1 MSSAVIVH
9 RAAEAATQLILLF
22 HGVGSNARDLVP
34 LGQALARELPA
45 ATVVSVQAPD
55 ASDFGSGW
63 QWFSVQGITE
73 ASRPARVT
81 ATMPRFVATV
91 QQWQKETC
99 VGPAQT
105 TLLGFSQG
113 AIMALESTQQPVPL
127 ASRVVAIAGRFAQ
140 PPRVAPVGGV
150 PVHLLHGDAD
160 PVMPVRL
167 SVDAQVQ
174 LRALGATVTLD
185 RFPGLSHGIDQRM
198 LGKLVERLRP

>member
-1 MSSAVIVH
+1 MSSAVIVQ
-9 RAAEAATQLILLF
+9 RAAEAATQLILMF
-22 HGVGSNARDLVP
+22 HGVGSNAQDLVP
-34 LGQALARELPA
+34 LGQALARELPM

-55 ASDFGSGW
+55 SSDFGAGW

-73 ASRPARVT
+73 AGRPARVT

-91 QQWQKETC
+91 QQWQQETG

-113 AIMALESTQQPVPL
+113 AIMALESTQHPVPL
-127 ASRVVAIAGRFAQ
+127 AGRVVAIAGRFAQ
-140 PPRVAPVGGV
+140 PPRVAPAGV
-150 PVHLLHGDAD
+150 RLHLLHGDAD

-167 SVDAQVQ
+167 SVDAQAQ
-174 LRALGATVTLD
+174 LQALGATATLD
-185 RFPGLSHGIDQRM
+185 RFPGLGHGIDQRV